1 MVYGG
6 WGQCGE
12 VKYKSLCCVALVC
25 SAEIPLRAVHLLPPS
40 FVCVYLPF
48 SEKAERV
55 VCVCERERE
64 ADRLDQFQQAACA
77 LFDSRT
83 ATIVFQ
89 SDKIE
94 KIFPGRSWA

>member
-1 MVYGG
+1 MYGG

-40 FVCVYLPF
+40 LVCVCLPF

-55 VCVCERERE
+55 VCVCVCERERE
-64 ADRLDQFQQAACA
+64 R
-77 LFDSRT
+77 
-83 ATIVFQ
+83 
-89 SDKIE
+89 E
-94 KIFPGRSWA
+94 KLIGLISSNKQHVPYLILGQLQ